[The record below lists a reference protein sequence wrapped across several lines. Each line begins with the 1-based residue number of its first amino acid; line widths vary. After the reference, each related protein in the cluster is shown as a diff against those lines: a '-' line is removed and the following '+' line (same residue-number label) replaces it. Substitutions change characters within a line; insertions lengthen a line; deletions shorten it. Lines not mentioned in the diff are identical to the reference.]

1 MHSIL
6 PTVNQKEAF
15 RRPPPGVRK
24 IVIATSIAET
34 SITIDDVIY
43 VVDSGKLKTKSFD
56 MEKNVLTLEP
66 EWETLAN
73 ARQRRGRAGR
83 QVFFSKYFFTRK
95 NNLILRYIFFISE
108 LSQGSVINYLQ
119 KLEKKHLNHIRF
131 QRCRELD

>member
-34 SITIDDVIY
+34 SITIDDVVY
-43 VVDSGKLKTKSFD
+43 VVDSGRLKTKSFD

-66 EWETLAN
+66 EWETEAN
-73 ARQRRGRAGR
+73 AKQRRGRAGR
-83 QVFFSKYFFTRK
+83 YVS
-95 NNLILRYIFFISE
+95 
-108 LSQGSVINYLQ
+108 
-119 KLEKKHLNHIRF
+119 
-131 QRCRELD
+131 